1 MGAVSISDAHLK
13 RLPLFLAVFFAAWTA
28 RIALIPW
35 TDAAADTLAT
45 ARIVADAWR
54 VALWLV
60 LPVLWCVVC
69 EKISPRDAID
79 QRPGSMPWL
88 GWAVAAA
95 YLVASRA
102 LAMWGGENWHAI
114 PLDDTGPTFF
124 ANLVGLAFVAVVE
137 VFVFFGLV
145 LKSLRAR
152 FGFWAANALAA
163 ALFAAIQVPGWVAL
177 IELDAPTLAILL
189 GQVFLFGLLLG
200 WSVRLTGAPLP
211 AIFLH
216 FLNNALAG
224 LGFVA

>member
-1 MGAVSISDAHLK
+1 VSISNAALK

-35 TDAAADTLAT
+35 TDAAADTVAS
-45 ARIVADAWR
+45 ARMIADAWR
-54 VALWLV
+54 VVLWLA
-60 LPVLWCVVC
+60 LPVLWCVAI
-69 EKISPRDAID
+69 EKISPREAID

-88 GWAVAAA
+88 GWGVAAV

-102 LAMWGGENWHAI
+102 AAMAGGENWHAI
-114 PLDDTGPTFF
+114 PLDDTGPSFF
-124 ANLVGLAFVAVVE
+124 AALVGLAFVAVVE
-137 VFVFFGLV
+137 VFVFFGLT
-145 LKSLRAR
+145 LKSLRRRHA
-152 FGFWAANALAA
+152 FWIANAAAA

-177 IELDAPTLAILL
+177 IELDALTLAALL

-200 WSVRLTGAPLP
+200 WTVRLTGSPLP
-211 AIFLH
+211 AIALH